1 MTESSGRA
9 TGASAWALGLLV
21 LLPIPLLGPLAA
33 GGGMIAAC
41 GSLSRQGALARR
53 NAEAAR
59 SWGRL
64 FLIVSTA
71 LLLVQ
76 LALGL
81 VRLMQPEA
89 GATGVLPQGIPLIL
103 YLVVCVVHL
112 AVVLVAL
119 RRARR
124 GEVVRL
130 PFVRGV

>member
-1 MTESSGRA
+1 MTDSSGQA

-21 LLPIPLLGPLAA
+21 LLPVPFLGSLAA
-33 GGGMIAAC
+33 GGGMIAAY
-41 GSLSRQGALARR
+41 GSLSRQGPLAKQNAAL
-53 NAEAAR
+53 AR

-76 LALGL
+76 LTLGL
-81 VRLMQPEA
+81 VRLTQPSA
-89 GATGVLPQGIPLIL
+89 VASGLLPQGIPLLL
-103 YLVVCVVHL
+103 YVIVCVVHL
-112 AVVLVAL
+112 VVVLVAL

-130 PFVRGV
+130 PFARSV

>member
-1 MTESSGRA
+1 MTESSGQA

-21 LLPIPLLGPLAA
+21 LLPIPFLGALAA
-33 GGGMIAAC
+33 GGGMIAAY
-41 GSLSRQGALARR
+41 GSLSRQGPLAKQNAAL
-53 NAEAAR
+53 AR

-76 LALGL
+76 LTFGI
-81 VRLMQPEA
+81 VRLTQPSA
-89 GATGVLPQGIPLIL
+89 ASSGLLPQGIPLLL
-103 YLVVCVVHL
+103 YVIVCVVHL
-112 AVVLVAL
+112 VVVLVRL

-130 PFVRGV
+130 PFRRSV